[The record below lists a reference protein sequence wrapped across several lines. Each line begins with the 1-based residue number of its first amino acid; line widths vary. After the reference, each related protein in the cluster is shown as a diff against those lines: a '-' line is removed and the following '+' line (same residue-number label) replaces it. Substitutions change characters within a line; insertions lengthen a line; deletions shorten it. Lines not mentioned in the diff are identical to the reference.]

1 MASIDDIT
9 PGTWTIDAS
18 HTTVGF
24 TARHLMITKVRGR
37 FGAVEGAATIE
48 EDRLQSSVQA
58 TIDLA
63 SIDTGDAGRDEHLR
77 GADFFDVGQPPD
89 HAPSPAPASRRTA
102 ATSSSSATSPSRASP
117 SPVELDLEFDGVSGD
132 PWGGTRAGF
141 TAEGEINRKDWGLEW
156 NVALEGGGVLVGEKI
171 KLQPRRRARQGL
183 TPPLAPAAPVP
194 TRTHDRAGSRAR
206 PDPVRSREEP

>member
-58 TIDLA
+58 TIELA

-77 GADFFDVGQPPD
+77 GADFFDVAN
-89 HAPSPAPASRRTA
+89 HPSITFASTGIKEDGGDFVLFGDL
-102 ATSSSSATSPSRASP
+102 TIKGITK
-117 SPVELDLEFDGVSGD
+117 PVELDLEFDGVSGD

-171 KLQPRRRARQGL
+171 KLSLDVELVKA
-183 TPPLAPAAPVP
+183 
-194 TRTHDRAGSRAR
+194 
-206 PDPVRSREEP
+206 

>member
-1 MASIDDIT
+1 MASINDLT

-37 FGAVEGAATIE
+37 FGAVEGAATIA

-58 TIDLA
+58 TIELG
-63 SIDTGDAGRDEHLR
+63 SIDTGDTGRDEHLR
-77 GADFFDVGQPPD
+77 SADFFDVANHPTITF
-89 HAPSPAPASRRTA
+89 ASTGIKEDGGDFVLFGDL
-102 ATSSSSATSPSRASP
+102 TIKGITK
-117 SPVELDLEFDGVSGD
+117 PVELDLEFDGVSGD

-141 TAEGEINRKDWGLEW
+141 TAQGEINRKDWGLEW

-171 KLQPRRRARQGL
+171 KLGL
-183 TPPLAPAAPVP
+183 DVELVKAE
-194 TRTHDRAGSRAR
+194 G
-206 PDPVRSREEP
+206 

>member
-9 PGTWTIDAS
+9 PGTWTIDES

-37 FGAVEGAATIE
+37 FGKVEGAATIE

-58 TIDLA
+58 TIDLS

-77 GADFFDVGQPPD
+77 SADFFDVAN
-89 HAPSPAPASRRTA
+89 HPSITFASTGVKQDGGDFVLSGDL
-102 ATSSSSATSPSRASP
+102 TIKGVTK
-117 SPVELDLEFDGVSGD
+117 PVDLELEFDGVSGD

-171 KLQPRRRARQGL
+171 KLSLDVELVKA
-183 TPPLAPAAPVP
+183 
-194 TRTHDRAGSRAR
+194 
-206 PDPVRSREEP
+206 